1 MISFSA
7 NSWVRLAAAAAILF
21 GTESL
26 ASAECLL
33 ASSNLVEPGFLTVG
47 SALTAPP
54 MGFMKDNQPIG
65 FDPDLATALAEHMC
79 LKAKIVNLTFQ
90 GLFPGLISK
99 KFDIIA
105 SQVGITDQR
114 KEMFDFVPVFKGGL
128 RLVTQKTS
136 GLKFSTEKDVC
147 GYPAAIV
154 AGGTPMLAL
163 ERVRDECPAD
173 KPMTL
178 KVFSSQIESL
188 NEVAKKVVSV
198 AYIDWP
204 VAANVVRMRPDDF
217 VEASPIL
224 SGKGPGTPRNRNGI
238 VIRKGENATQ
248 DAIAAAFTQILADGT
263 YDKILAKW
271 NLADGDIRIGGD

>member
-1 MISFSA
+1 MSSFSA
-7 NSWVRLAAAAAILF
+7 TFCLRLTATCAVLLGAA
-21 GTESL
+21 SL
-26 ASAECLL
+26 ASAECLP
-33 ASSNLVEPGFLTVG
+33 APPNLVEPGFLTIG

-54 MGFMKDNQPIG
+54 MGFMKDEQPSG
-65 FDPDLATALAEHMC
+65 FDPDLAAALAERMC
-79 LKAKIVNLTFQ
+79 LKPKIVNLTFQ

-136 GLKFSTEKDVC
+136 GLKFTTEKDVC

-154 AGGTPMLAL
+154 AGGTPMAAL

-204 VAANVVRMRPDDF
+204 VAANVVKTRPDDF

-224 SGKGPGTPRNRNGI
+224 SGKGPGTLRNRNGI
-238 VIRKGENATQ
+238 VIRKGEKATQ

-263 YDKILAKW
+263 YDKTLTRW
-271 NLADGDIRIGGD
+271 NLANGDIRIGGD